1 MRILQQQFQVA
12 YSYPVYFGNGFFE
25 EDNPELLNF
34 LNNASESIANRKLL
48 IYVDKGLAEANP
60 MLLKKIGQKLG
71 GQKDISL
78 AAEPV
83 ILQGGE
89 IIKDSSDALQQV
101 LSDVSNYGIDRHSFI
116 LAIGGGA
123 FLDAVGFAAS
133 QAHRGIRLIR
143 VPSTVLAQND
153 AGIGVKNGI
162 NQFGKKNF
170 SGNFAPP
177 VAVFNDFDFLKTLDD
192 RNFKSGMAEAVKV
205 ALIKDASFFEWLE
218 AHAVAMMKREPEA
231 VEYMIERCAELH
243 LEHIRSGDPFESGS
257 SRPLDYGHW
266 AAHKLE
272 KLTQN
277 QVLHG
282 EAVAFGMCLD
292 ARYAVE
298 MSWLKTEDYDRI
310 VALLRQLGFI
320 LQLGEL
326 SQSSVKVKDLLLG
339 LDEFREH
346 LGGNLCISML
356 TAVGNSIDVNEIDH
370 KIMGATIEGFAN

>member
-1 MRILQQQFQVA
+1 
-12 YSYPVYFGNGFFE
+12 
-25 EDNPELLNF
+25 
-34 LNNASESIANRKLL
+34 
-48 IYVDKGLAEANP
+48 
-60 MLLKKIGQKLG
+60 
-71 GQKDISL
+71 
-78 AAEPV
+78 
-83 ILQGGE
+83 
-89 IIKDSSDALQQV
+89 
-101 LSDVSNYGIDRHSFI
+101 
-116 LAIGGGA
+116 
-123 FLDAVGFAAS
+123 
-133 QAHRGIRLIR
+133 
-143 VPSTVLAQND
+143 
-153 AGIGVKNGI
+153 
-162 NQFGKKNF
+162 
-170 SGNFAPP
+170 
-177 VAVFNDFDFLKTLDD
+177 
-192 RNFKSGMAEAVKV
+192 
-205 ALIKDASFFEWLE
+205 
-218 AHAVAMMKREPEA
+218 MMKREPEA

-298 MSWLKTEDYDRI
+298 MSWLKNEDYDRI
-310 VALLRQLGFI
+310 EALLRQLGFI
-320 LQLGEL
+320 LQSGEL
-326 SQSSVKVKDLLLG
+326 SQSAVKVKDLLLG